1 MEANVDP
8 PLMSPEADDNLG
20 GTSNAKACLPQV

>member
-1 MEANVDP
+1 MEAHVDP

-20 GTSNAKACLPQV
+20 GTSNAKAHLPQV